1 MRFFSLFI
9 KTKLE
14 LIFVFPRIR
23 RRKVRFDKI
32 RDVVKRCEYF
42 KKYLL
47 GEFIERIE
55 QRRVYFYARWICKM
69 VKIYQDFSFSFTKLL
84 FFAYN

>member
-47 GEFIERIE
+47 GEFIGRIE
-55 QRRVYFYARWICKM
+55 QRRVYFYARWILDR
-69 VKIYQDFSFSFTKLL
+69 IYQDFSFSFTKLL
-84 FFAYN
+84 FFACN